1 MKRMKRSFLALM
13 LAFTMILGSG
23 GQSVAVGVET
33 DVAAE
38 TQEDQALPN
47 EPEQTEQNG
56 VQETEGSISVQSSTA
71 VPEARAVVMT
81 DQPQDGTTVGQPFA
95 SGTAGSTYFRIPSL
109 ITLQDGSLLAA
120 ADARWNDMSDG
131 GGLDTLVSKS
141 TDNGVTWKYTFANY
155 FGDNG
160 NVYNSESS
168 AFIDP
173 AMVQDDDGTI
183 YLLVDVFPGGVSNLN
198 ECDEGT
204 GYVSVNGIQRLA
216 LSTDGSNY
224 DYYAGDFTDGYA
236 DICRISDNAPTGYV
250 VNENYDLFS
259 RSGDGQYTSLNDNVF
274 FSGAVYRVFPT
285 SYLWLVTSE
294 DGTDW
299 SAPRILNAQVKN
311 SSETFYGVGPGR
323 GLVTSSG
330 RIIFPC
336 YRHSG
341 SLIPQERTSFIYSD
355 DHGQTWRRTGDL
367 SETSSETAVTE
378 ADGRLYAFTRTGSSV
393 LSDRSALTYYTSSDN
408 GTSWSG
414 RMDASIDTWT
424 ACQMSAITY
433 KEKIDGRTA
442 IILSAPSG
450 DNRTNGRIYVG
461 LVREDGSLD
470 WAYSCVVNTGS
481 FEYSCLT
488 EQADGSIGI
497 LYEPGNGRIIYEN
510 ISIDDVAPGAQIG
523 DATRQTIDL
532 YLGDKETETVTVD
545 GHVSP
550 TVADGS
556 IVSVTAREAD
566 DSSVGG
572 ETKERTELTFTAGKE
587 GTTTVTA
594 GDYVFTVNVHGTSQ
608 GDFSDIGDLTFVSNT
623 GNSQYSLGKTVSH
636 LILTPGKQYDLNVTG
651 AEGYTVTWNSGNR
664 TVAAV
669 DSNGVVTAFQ
679 QGDTEITAEI
689 RNADGVIVGRHTA
702 TVSVLEIEPMASLW
716 PTNSRDVEIYIDQ
729 VQDSRLYYRQNDERD
744 FKEVYADTVI
754 YITSEEA
761 WAMTFFGAPSDD
773 SYALTYL
780 SAANNQNQ
788 NQWYVIEDADSM
800 AATTFYQNCGGLI
813 SSDLYSEA
821 EVIQMLQRAKALG
834 ADGGF
839 WFTRGKYVDGDSC
852 RAVVNVVSERLPS
865 VEKSVTSVI
874 HNNVETPYGEGVQI
888 CPGDTIVYDIAVH
901 RYATEYGITYNNAS
915 LTEELDGAVFTSGS
929 AVQEI
934 TDDLGTSPSEEEIFH
949 YEARYSV
956 KESDG
961 DAFLTNRVILSYD
974 YHAQY
979 SSGTMEAETDAEVKT
994 AVQSFVPDD
1003 YVIDYGSPIRVDF
1016 TGKVLHD
1023 FTEGTATYGSVEI
1036 ENGKTVIYTPERVLT
1051 EADTVYLTNTEGV
1064 GYSFRVYPATSV
1076 YYEEGFA
1083 EYSRGWSGYNRA
1095 TDEQTASAA
1104 NDGTVDLYG
1113 YDALYSDSNGNSNG
1127 SLAISSTRNA
1137 AAEFTFNGTGLD
1149 IYGRTDAE
1157 SGSISMWLYEGSGS
1171 DRALLKL
1178 GYVDTANNWLEE
1190 NNSNYYNTPIFNYRD
1205 LTPGTYTVRIV
1216 VEQGD
1221 VSLDGFRVYGTQG
1234 DAYETIY
1241 KGDKEDASQ
1250 TWKLRD
1256 IVIAGS
1262 EYDPEDINDWYTY
1275 GNEIIN
1281 AVYDKTAASGA
1292 VILQEGDTIT
1302 ADADM
1307 INNGPKHE
1315 IYLQK
1320 GQTIAVGL
1328 NTASYEKVAVGM
1340 RSLNGG
1346 TVQFEQNGEPAE
1358 INSTVDMYYEI
1369 IPKDGAIVITNK
1381 GDAVLAL
1388 TTIKVT
1394 GLSEGISQSSVFTMD
1409 TDTMAYALQCIAG
1422 NDAPAAAAEATLTVE
1437 VMDYKGQ
1444 SVAETV
1450 LTAAGTKGKTCTFTA
1465 SDIQAAAEDVLPDS
1479 YVLTGDASDT
1489 DVVYGENGSCQIR
1502 AGKTAVLNV
1511 TYRNWL
1517 GKTVGTAQ
1525 IVSPGQT
1532 SGWNSYLFTWNNVR
1546 KQVPKGYVLLNLLTL
1561 KNVSYGSEGSIKV
1574 TVF

>member
-1 MKRMKRSFLALM
+1 MKKMKRSFLALL
-13 LAFTMILGSG
+13 LAFTMVLGSG
-23 GQSVAVGVET
+23 VQSVAASTET
-33 DVAAE
+33 NVTAV
-38 TQEDQALPN
+38 TQEDQTLLN
-47 EPEQTEQNG
+47 EPEQEEQNG
-56 VQETEGSISVQSSTA
+56 VQETEGGVSVQSSTA
-71 VPEARAVVMT
+71 VPEARAVAVT
-81 DQPQDGTTVGQPFA
+81 GQPQDGATVGQPFA

-198 ECDEGT
+198 DCNEGT
-204 GYVSVNGIQRLA
+204 GYVSVQGTQRLA

-224 DYYAGDFTDGYA
+224 NFYVGDFADGYA
-236 DICRISDNAPTGYV
+236 DICRINDNASTGYA

-259 RSGDGQYTSLNDNVF
+259 RLEDGRYIALNDNVF
-274 FSGAVYRVFPT
+274 FSGAIYRVFPT

-341 SLIPQERTSFIYSD
+341 SFIPQERTSFIYSD
-355 DHGQTWRRTGDL
+355 DHGQTWRRTEDL
-367 SETSSETAVTE
+367 SQTSSETAVTE
-378 ADGRLYAFTRTGSSV
+378 ADGRLYAFTRTGSSA

-433 KEKIDGRTA
+433 TEKIDGRTA

-450 DNRTNGRIYVG
+450 SERTNGRIYVG
-461 LVREDGSLD
+461 LVQGDGSLD
-470 WAYSCVVNTGS
+470 WAYSCEVNTGS

-497 LYEPGNGRIIYEN
+497 LYEPGAGSITYEN

-523 DATRQTIDL
+523 NTIRQTIDL

-550 TVADGS
+550 IVADGS
-556 IVSVTAREAD
+556 IVSVTARETD
-566 DSSVGG
+566 DGNI
-572 ETKERTELTFTAGKE
+572 KERTELTFTAENE

-594 GDYVFTVNVHGTSQ
+594 GDYVFTVNVRSTPR
-608 GDFSDIGDLTFVSNT
+608 GDFSNIGDLTFVSNT
-623 GNSQYSLGKTVSH
+623 GNSQYSFGKTVSH
-636 LILTPGKQYDLNVTG
+636 LILTPGKQYDLNLAG
-651 AEGYTVTWNSGNR
+651 AEGYAVTWSSGNR
-664 TVAAV
+664 NVAAV
-669 DSNGVVTAFQ
+669 DSNGVVTASQ
-679 QGDTEITAEI
+679 WGDTVVTAEV

-702 TVSVLEIEPMASLW
+702 TVSVLEIEPMASW
-716 PTNSRDVEIYIDQ
+716 IYYPSRDVEIYIDQ
-729 VQDSRLYYRQNDERD
+729 VQDSRLYYRQNDED
-744 FKEVYADTVI
+744 NFNEVYADTVI
-754 YITSEEA
+754 YIESTGA

-780 SAANNQNQ
+780 SAANNQDQ
-788 NQWYVIEDADSM
+788 NQWYAIEDTDSM
-800 AATTFYQNCGGLI
+800 EATTFYQNCSNLR
-813 SSDLYSEA
+813 SRDLYSEA

-839 WFTRGKYVDGDSC
+839 WFTRDKLVPGDPC

-888 CPGDTIVYDIAVH
+888 CPGDMIVYDIAVH
-901 RYATEYGITYNNAS
+901 RYATEYGLTYNNVS
-915 LTEELDGAVFTSGS
+915 LTEELDGAAFTSGGV
-929 AVQEI
+929 VQDI
-934 TDDLGTSPSEEEIFH
+934 TGDLATDPSEEKIFH

-961 DAFLTNRVILSYD
+961 DTMVTNRVRLSYG
-974 YHAQY
+974 YQLQY
-979 SSGTMEAETDAEVKT
+979 GWGGMEAETDAEVKT

-1003 YVIDYGSPIRVDF
+1003 YVIDYGLPIRVDF

-1023 FTEGTATYGSVEI
+1023 FTEGTATFGNVTI
-1036 ENGKTVIYTPERVLT
+1036 ENGKTIIYTPERVLT

-1083 EYSRGWSGYNRA
+1083 DYSEGWSGYKRA
-1095 TDEQTASAA
+1095 TDEQTVSAV
-1104 NDGTVDLYG
+1104 NDGTSDLYG
-1113 YDALYSDSNGNSNG
+1113 YDVLYSESDSDSNE
-1127 SLAISSTRNA
+1127 SLAESSTKNA
-1137 AAEFTFNGTGLD
+1137 SAEFIFNGTGLD

-1157 SGSISMWLYEGSGS
+1157 SGSMSMWLYKGTGP
-1171 DRALLKL
+1171 DRTLQKL
-1178 GYVDTANNWLEE
+1178 GYVDTANNWLKG
-1190 NNSNYYNTPIFNYRD
+1190 NDGSYYNTPIFTYRD
-1205 LTPGTYTVRIV
+1205 LTPGTYTVKIV

-1221 VSLDGFRVYGTQG
+1221 VSLDGFRVYGTQD

-1241 KGDKEDASQ
+1241 QGDREDNPQ
-1250 TWKLRD
+1250 IWKLRD

-1262 EYDPEDINDWYTY
+1262 TYDPEVINDWYIY
-1275 GNEIIN
+1275 GNEIID

-1358 INSTVDMYYEI
+1358 ISSTVDMYYEI

-1394 GLSEGISQSSVFTMD
+1394 GLSEEISLSSVFTMD

-1479 YVLTGDASDT
+1479 YVLTGGASDT
-1489 DVVYGENGSCQIR
+1489 DVVYGENGSCQIQ

-1517 GKTVGTAQ
+1517 GRTVGTAQ

-1532 SGWNSYLFTWNNVR
+1532 SGWNSYLFTWNDVR
-1546 KQVPKGYVLLNLLTL
+1546 KQVPDGYVLLNLLTL